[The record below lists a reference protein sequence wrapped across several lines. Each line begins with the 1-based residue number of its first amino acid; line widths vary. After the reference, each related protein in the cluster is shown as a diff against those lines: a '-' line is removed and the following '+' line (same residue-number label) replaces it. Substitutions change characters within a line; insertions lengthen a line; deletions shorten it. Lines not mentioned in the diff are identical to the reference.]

1 MNRSTTEIPKDMFK
15 SLKTI
20 SLSLAALLLGASSAC
35 GQQSDSYAHKVNTL
49 IGTRG
54 VGLTSGYLYP
64 GATYPFGMVQFTPTY
79 FAKRGG
85 FVINQLSGGGC
96 SHMGNFPTFPVTGKL
111 DSSPENILDYR
122 VGICGEQGH
131 AGYYEA
137 TVQEAVK
144 ARLTVT
150 ERTGM
155 ARYEYP
161 AGEAFG
167 TVIIGAGIAAT
178 PIEQAAVVITG
189 PNSCEGYAE
198 GGNFCGVR
206 TPYKVYFVAEFD
218 ARAVTTG
225 IWKEDR
231 LTPGGRFAEGS
242 ESGVYFTFDLT
253 ENRNVQY
260 KIGVSYVSVENARAN
275 LAAENAGWDFAAV
288 QHAAEPE
295 VERLPGADR
304 GRRHQPRPHDPVLH
318 APLPRIDPPQRMQ
331 RRERRVHGR
340 RFPGAPKP
348 FEAVHLVQ
356 QLGYLPHADPAALD
370 AGARRGVRRGTLA
383 PAFRRAVGRRLS
395 PLGDGQH
402 RDRHHAGRPHADPD
416 RKRLG
421 VRRTGLR
428 PLPAVPDHAQER
440 RGAGCQIAGRGGAPG
455 LKQYL
460 EKGYYNASEQLEY
473 TSSDFSIGQFAL
485 HACGDEFA
493 SWRYFHYARSWK
505 NLYNPQTGWLQ
516 SRNADRVVE
525 TARRRLA
532 RIDL

>member
-20 SLSLAALLLGASSAC
+20 SLSLAALLLGAGSAC

-218 ARAVTTG
+218 AGAAETG
-225 IWKEDR
+225 IWKGDR

-288 QHAAEPE
+288 QHAAE
-295 VERLPGADR
+295 
-304 GRRHQPRPHDPVLH
+304 RRWNDYLG
-318 APLPRIDPPQRMQ
+318 LI
-331 RRERRVHGR
+331 
-340 RFPGAPKP
+340 
-348 FEAVHLVQ
+348 EAE
-356 QLGYLPHADPAALD
+356 
-370 AGARRGVRRGTLA
+370 GT
-383 PAFRRAVGRRLS
+383 
-395 PLGDGQH
+395 
-402 RDRHHAGRPHADPD
+402 DPD
-416 RKRLG
+416 RTTQFYTHLYRVLIHPNVCSDVNG
-421 VRRTGLR
+421 
-428 PLPAVPDHAQER
+428 EYM
-440 RGAGCQIAGRGGAPG
+440 GADFRVHRSRS
-455 LKQYL
+455 KQY
-460 EKGYYNASEQLEY
+460 
-473 TSSDFSIGQFAL
+473 TSFS
-485 HACGDEFA
+485 
-493 SWRYFHYARSWK
+493 
-505 NLYNPQTGWLQ
+505 N
-516 SRNADRVVE
+516 
-525 TARRRLA
+525 
-532 RIDL
+532 